1 MDRFTR
7 LFAALERIFGK
18 GFVSRLMGKQS
29 NVITLPSKDAQ
40 RFLTKELNILEASEG
55 AINIGKQD
63 LEKIVSD
70 TKRLS
75 QLNDQELLIITN
87 NAERL
92 AQRVNP
98 NVGPD
103 AEVINLG
110 TKEKVSPEGIMQ
122 LKEKMGQQNAPGTL
136 MGDLEGGINKLKA
149 SGEDLSKMKGQT
161 LDELMGDF
169 SQGQKT
175 MLKLEDEGLV
185 RATAREIIGRDIKS
199 GKIKLPKE
207 LEQDIVQ
214 GGGDPVNIWRQFYG
228 EDALEKLDSMV
239 PEFRNMYSPKEAA
252 DAAVKKFNF
261 NPQLDRP
268 PGSISIDDAKKAEKE
283 FNIIPADSEEGKIIT
298 EKLIGKPKA
307 SVTEL
312 VTAEKIILDMK
323 KMDPM
328 DAMQEANK
336 VLKKEGK
343 YKNLQEKDVKRII
356 DDTNDFIFG
365 RDIPEDPEGFAVGG
379 RVGMASGGIAALKT
393 LIRFLGKDSGKK
405 GSKMLKEIN
414 PKQFGYKFDML
425 DPEMKN
431 AINKNRLEYLENLS
445 DVIKADKKL
454 LREMKDLPKEWQDFM
469 YKQANEGGNKGRL
482 DIYNK
487 INIDDAIGDIEQM
500 KKNLE
505 FKDIPGKEIQRKM
518 NAEGGSQ
525 GLDYLMGIERRG
537 YQEGTQTTPTEDF
550 SDYLNKDTSSN
561 ILKDLY
567 LKDIGI
573 TGKDDE
579 SRLNI
584 LQKYLDFNKN
594 IKNNTALNEYVE
606 GARSG
611 LYSDNVDPYAEGFNL
626 EKDYFKSPN
635 NLRRLAIAY
644 DPRSGKLAY
653 YDKNEGPYG
662 AYKYYSGDLVDQDFV
677 DSFGLKRFDPKDEFG
692 FSGFSTQAYGPTNE
706 QETPTE
712 DLINNLN
719 TTTINT
725 NAQTKPTVAEQMMSP
740 EDALTPEVP
749 QENPIQQHLDFNEF
763 LKGQGLSQQDYNVLG
778 GRDVA
783 QNLAPGNP
791 ILGGAINL
799 ASPFYNLMQTFDS
812 AKDAQGN
819 VIKQYVPDMYEDGT
833 ESGAYYTVPAQKFSD
848 IPGSAARN
856 IQGGLGILTNT
867 QKQQYQDLRN
877 QYETQRQ
884 QDQQNYQQ
892 RIAQVDPNAL
902 NTQYLQKLQN
912 PNATNMDQ
920 FKSQLQSNLTPTPM
934 NTGGRVGYAGGGRK
948 KIYDL
953 GKQLLNNKKEK
964 TFGGLQINMSDAMD
978 DARLMKEM
986 GLQGGKPGDYDKF
999 LEMKLSGELGPQKQ
1013 MQTIKMELF
1022 NRYSNFLD
1030 DATMDLV
1037 QSSNNPQK
1045 VAEVYANV
1053 KEASILRDRG
1063 LGTEEIVDTIVNT
1076 PRTKQADGT
1085 RPQGLN
1091 YLMGY

>member
-1 MDRFTR
+1 MDRFTK

-18 GFVSRLMGKQS
+18 GFVSRIFGKQS

-40 RFLTKELNILEASEG
+40 RFLTTELNISEASEA
-55 AINIGKQD
+55 AIKIGKQD

-75 QLNDQELLIITN
+75 QLNDQELLVITN

-122 LKEKMGQQNAPGTL
+122 LKEKMGQRNAPGTL

-252 DAAVKKFNF
+252 DAAIKKFNF

-268 PGSISIDDAKKAEKE
+268 PGSISIDDARKTEQEFGINKPKQTEVTDITAKVYRNADPDELINEYNKNLNLLSQVDEDGGTLIGYEQFKKLQNRNTEIEKILDSI
-283 FNIIPADSEEGKIIT
+283 NIKSADSPEGKKIT
-298 EKLIGKPKA
+298 EALIGKPKA

-312 VTAEKIILDMK
+312 VTAEKIISDMK
-323 KMDPM
+323 NMDPM
-328 DAMQEANK
+328 DAMKEANK

-343 YKNLQEKDVKRII
+343 YKNLQEKDVKRIM

-431 AINKNRLEYLENLS
+431 EINKNRLEYLENLS

-454 LREMKDLPKEWQDFM
+454 LREMKELPKEWQDFM

-537 YQEGTQTTPTEDF
+537 YR
-550 SDYLNKDTSSN
+550 NHWK
-561 ILKDLY
+561 
-567 LKDIGI
+567 
-573 TGKDDE
+573 
-579 SRLNI
+579 
-584 LQKYLDFNKN
+584 
-594 IKNNTALNEYVE
+594 
-606 GARSG
+606 
-611 LYSDNVDPYAEGFNL
+611 
-626 EKDYFKSPN
+626 
-635 NLRRLAIAY
+635 RR
-644 DPRSGKLAY
+644 
-653 YDKNEGPYG
+653 
-662 AYKYYSGDLVDQDFV
+662 
-677 DSFGLKRFDPKDEFG
+677 
-692 FSGFSTQAYGPTNE
+692 
-706 QETPTE
+706 
-712 DLINNLN
+712 
-719 TTTINT
+719 
-725 NAQTKPTVAEQMMSP
+725 
-740 EDALTPEVP
+740 
-749 QENPIQQHLDFNEF
+749 
-763 LKGQGLSQQDYNVLG
+763 
-778 GRDVA
+778 
-783 QNLAPGNP
+783 
-791 ILGGAINL
+791 
-799 ASPFYNLMQTFDS
+799 
-812 AKDAQGN
+812 
-819 VIKQYVPDMYEDGT
+819 
-833 ESGAYYTVPAQKFSD
+833 
-848 IPGSAARN
+848 
-856 IQGGLGILTNT
+856 
-867 QKQQYQDLRN
+867 
-877 QYETQRQ
+877 
-884 QDQQNYQQ
+884 
-892 RIAQVDPNAL
+892 
-902 NTQYLQKLQN
+902 
-912 PNATNMDQ
+912 
-920 FKSQLQSNLTPTPM
+920 
-934 NTGGRVGYAGGGRK
+934 
-948 KIYDL
+948 
-953 GKQLLNNKKEK
+953 
-964 TFGGLQINMSDAMD
+964 
-978 DARLMKEM
+978 
-986 GLQGGKPGDYDKF
+986 
-999 LEMKLSGELGPQKQ
+999 
-1013 MQTIKMELF
+1013 
-1022 NRYSNFLD
+1022 
-1030 DATMDLV
+1030 
-1037 QSSNNPQK
+1037 
-1045 VAEVYANV
+1045 
-1053 KEASILRDRG
+1053 
-1063 LGTEEIVDTIVNT
+1063 
-1076 PRTKQADGT
+1076 
-1085 RPQGLN
+1085 
-1091 YLMGY
+1091 

>member
-18 GFVSRLMGKQS
+18 GFVSRIFGKQS

-40 RFLTKELNILEASEG
+40 RFLTTELNISEASEG

-63 LEKIVSD
+63 LEKLVSD

-75 QLNDQELLIITN
+75 QLNDQELLVITN

-122 LKEKMGQQNAPGTL
+122 LKEQAGQVSPPGTM
-136 MGDLEGGINKLKA
+136 MGNIESKINKLKA
-149 SGEDLSKMKGQT
+149 SVKEMDTGANMDTIMADALK
-161 LDELMGDF
+161 
-169 SQGQKT
+169 SQQGFK
-175 MLKLEDEGLV
+175 KLQDQGLV
-185 RATAREIIGRDIKS
+185 TAATREILQRDIKA

-207 LEQDIVQ
+207 VEDRIMLVEGNPGRVDPIQIFREQ
-214 GGGDPVNIWRQFYG
+214 YG
-228 EDALEKLDSMV
+228 EDALEQVDSLV
-239 PEFRNMYSPKEAA
+239 PDLAKAKSYKDLLNIVDNKYTIKPRSSTI
-252 DAAVKKFNF
+252 
-261 NPQLDRP
+261 PQT
-268 PGSISIDDAKKAEKE
+268 INIDDAKKAEKE
-283 FNIIPADSEEGKIIT
+283 FNIIPADSEEGKMIT

-328 DAMQEANK
+328 DAMKEANK

-343 YKNLQEKDVKRII
+343 YKNLQEKDVKRIM

-365 RDIPEDPEGFAVGG
+365 RDIPEDPEGFAAGG

-445 DVIKADKKL
+445 NVIKADKKL

-525 GLDYLMGIERRG
+525 GLDYLMGIERR
-537 YQEGTQTTPTEDF
+537 
-550 SDYLNKDTSSN
+550 
-561 ILKDLY
+561 
-567 LKDIGI
+567 
-573 TGKDDE
+573 
-579 SRLNI
+579 
-584 LQKYLDFNKN
+584 
-594 IKNNTALNEYVE
+594 
-606 GARSG
+606 
-611 LYSDNVDPYAEGFNL
+611 
-626 EKDYFKSPN
+626 
-635 NLRRLAIAY
+635 
-644 DPRSGKLAY
+644 
-653 YDKNEGPYG
+653 
-662 AYKYYSGDLVDQDFV
+662 
-677 DSFGLKRFDPKDEFG
+677 
-692 FSGFSTQAYGPTNE
+692 
-706 QETPTE
+706 
-712 DLINNLN
+712 
-719 TTTINT
+719 
-725 NAQTKPTVAEQMMSP
+725 
-740 EDALTPEVP
+740 
-749 QENPIQQHLDFNEF
+749 
-763 LKGQGLSQQDYNVLG
+763 
-778 GRDVA
+778 
-783 QNLAPGNP
+783 
-791 ILGGAINL
+791 
-799 ASPFYNLMQTFDS
+799 
-812 AKDAQGN
+812 
-819 VIKQYVPDMYEDGT
+819 
-833 ESGAYYTVPAQKFSD
+833 
-848 IPGSAARN
+848 
-856 IQGGLGILTNT
+856 
-867 QKQQYQDLRN
+867 
-877 QYETQRQ
+877 
-884 QDQQNYQQ
+884 
-892 RIAQVDPNAL
+892 
-902 NTQYLQKLQN
+902 
-912 PNATNMDQ
+912 
-920 FKSQLQSNLTPTPM
+920 
-934 NTGGRVGYAGGGRK
+934 GYAGGGRK